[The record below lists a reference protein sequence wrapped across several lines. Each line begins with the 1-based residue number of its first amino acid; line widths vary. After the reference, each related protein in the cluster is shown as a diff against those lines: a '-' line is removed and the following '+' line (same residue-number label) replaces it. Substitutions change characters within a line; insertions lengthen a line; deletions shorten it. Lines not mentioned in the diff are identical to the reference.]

1 MTDYIRSEQLN
12 IIRSRIN
19 NVRRTAYLGDN
30 LHEELSVLSM
40 LEYEEMLKNNLPFI
54 SALNQLNTRD
64 QENINNYFQNKYEF
78 LQNLKSEFLEEQRL
92 FKARDTIEKNYLD
105 KLVRRIKQKI
115 SYLNNFQENTK
126 VLFMHSFENLQLVD
140 RSEYSKNSLKVCSE
154 AGVLTLPVLSREKI
168 VTSDIRVLK
177 GSNGIVGNI
186 FTGENKLLQNVLSNN
201 ENIFEYSKLD
211 EGPITL
217 ILDFVFTREKIV
229 NEFLV
234 KRQSIFEN
242 NNLKITKVLYK
253 DAEENIVNCFDL
265 VNLEKQSFE
274 CNANFE
280 DEGLNVIHLPAKA
293 KKVEIHFE
301 SDQHVIKNN
310 RKFFSI
316 DLRQVEFYS
325 NVFNKNGSLY
335 FEEQSILNGDSGYSL
350 VLSES
355 CYPRGVDKI
364 TKRIK
369 LNDSGFID
377 CSSSKLIL
385 DDEIERYS
393 LMYSLERS
401 ESLDDVD
408 LEEKEFNVVEF
419 DSVQKRFNSSF
430 SPNEFI
436 VNNTGL
442 NFKTYQPNIYKRNSD
457 VRQANKIGV
466 LTGVE
471 TKLKLPFNLNQKKIK
486 TGDASFYIRDQEL
499 PRFFS
504 KEEVFESDVTYG
516 FYLSRNGE
524 DLYIKYSAF
533 TNLNSFMREV
543 SVKMLLK
550 ETRHKIK
557 VKENYLLVEIPED
570 FDVTKNNISFFD
582 KQNLSYFIEN
592 VYSESMRTDRYFL
605 KATKTKIDEQSIRVS
620 NADGSIIDPSL
631 YIIECVSE
639 GEESHLYISEAYES
653 SCFSNENVT
662 YTIEYNYQNIINND
676 NIYIWKEKESIKG
689 LAVEKD
695 SVETKQVTALT
706 PAGVHNFSLTENYQ
720 IIPGSLSLDRGLFD
734 TSKIVLEKPYIN
746 GFNEFLN
753 LGMIENEIV
762 PTIERVNGKISFTS
776 HKKPYT
782 NNGFKIVVR
791 KNNNVISVN
800 DINVSGRIVELFIDD
815 EYSED
820 YSIEYYYEKEPLLN
834 TILYSVDYENGKVFF
849 SEATSS
855 SGEISASC
863 IDVIVYYHIVDHV
876 TDFTLNESQVN
887 VEVENMSNYNDLI
900 KFAWERKKESF
911 SFENISEYYS
921 PIVYDVKMEIS

>member
-1 MTDYIRSEQLN
+1 MTDYIRSERLN

-19 NVRRTAYLGDN
+19 NVRRTVYLADN
-30 LHEELSVLSM
+30 IHEELSVLSM

-92 FKARDTIEKNYLD
+92 LKAKDTIEKNYLD
-105 KLVRRIKQKI
+105 KIVKRIKQKI

-154 AGVLTLPVLSREKI
+154 AGVLTLPVSSREKI
-168 VTSDIRVLK
+168 VTTDIRVLR

-234 KRQSIFEN
+234 KRQSVFEN
-242 NNLKITKVLYK
+242 NNLKIKKVLYK

-293 KKVEIHFE
+293 KKVEMHFE
-301 SDQHVIKNN
+301 SDQHIVKNN

-325 NVFNKNGSLY
+325 NAFNKSGSLY
-335 FEEQSILNGDSGYSL
+335 FEEQSVLNGESGYSL

-355 CYPRGVDKI
+355 CYPKGVDKI

-393 LMYSLERS
+393 LMYNLERS

-436 VNNTGL
+436 VSNTGL

-457 VRQANKIGV
+457 MRQANKIGV

-471 TKLKLPFNLNQKKIK
+471 SKIKLPFNLNQKKIK
-486 TGDASFYIRDQEL
+486 IDDASFYIFNQKL

-504 KEEVFESDVTYG
+504 KEEVFDSEVTQG

-524 DLYIKYSAF
+524 DLYIKYSNI
-533 TNLNSFMREV
+533 TNQDLFMRQV
-543 SVKMLLK
+543 NVRMLLK

-557 VKENYLLVEIPED
+557 VKDNYLLVEILED

-582 KQNLSYFIEN
+582 KQNLNYFIEN
-592 VYSESMRTDRYFL
+592 VYSESIGLDRHFL
-605 KATKTKIDEQSIRVS
+605 KATKSKIDEESVTVS

-631 YIIECVSE
+631 YRIECVSE
-639 GEESHLYISEAYES
+639 GEESHLYITEEHGS
-653 SCFSNENVT
+653 SCFSNKNVT
-662 YTIEYNYQNIINND
+662 YTIGYNYFNISNND
-676 NIYIWKEKESIKG
+676 NFYIWKEKENIKG

-695 SVETKQVTALT
+695 SVETKQVADFAE
-706 PAGVHNFSLTENYQ
+706 AGIHNFSLTENYQ
-720 IIPGSLSLDRGLFD
+720 IIPGSLSLDRSLFD
-734 TSKIVLEKPYIN
+734 ASKIVLEKPFIN

-782 NNGFKIVVR
+782 NNGFKIVVK
-791 KNNNVISVN
+791 KNNNVISIN
-800 DINVSGRIVELFIDD
+800 DINVNGRIVELFIDD
-815 EYSED
+815 EYSEN
-820 YSIEYYYEKEPLLN
+820 YSVEYYYEKEPLVN
-834 TILYSVDYENGKVFF
+834 TVLYSVDYENGKVFF

-855 SGEISASC
+855 SGEINASC
-863 IDVIVYYHIVDHV
+863 IDIKLYYHIVDYV
-876 TDFTLNESQVN
+876 SSFSLNGSQVD
-887 VEVENMSNYNDLI
+887 VEVESMSDHNDLI

-911 SFENISEYYS
+911 SFESMSDYYS

>member
-12 IIRSRIN
+12 VIRSRIN
-19 NVRRTAYLGDN
+19 NIRRTAYLADN
-30 LHEELSVLSM
+30 LHEELSVLSV

-54 SALNQLNTRD
+54 SALNQLNARD
-64 QENINNYFQNKYEF
+64 QENINSYFENKYEF
-78 LQNLKSEFLEEQRL
+78 LQNLKSEFLEEQKL
-92 FKARDTIEKNYLD
+92 FKAKDIIEKNYLD

-115 SYLNNFQENTK
+115 SFLNNFQENTK
-126 VLFMHSFENLQLVD
+126 VLFMHSFENLQLID

-154 AGVLTLPVLSREKI
+154 AGVLTLPVSSREKI
-168 VTSDIRVLK
+168 VTSDIRVLR

-242 NNLKITKVLYK
+242 NNLKIKKVLYK

-265 VNLEKQSFE
+265 VNLEKQKFE

-280 DEGLNVIHLPAKA
+280 NEGLNVIHLPAKA
-293 KKVEIHFE
+293 KKVEMHFE
-301 SDQHVIKNN
+301 SDQYVIKNN
-310 RKFFSI
+310 RKLFSI

-325 NVFNKNGSLY
+325 NAFNKSGNLY
-335 FEEQSILNGDSGYSL
+335 FEEQSVLNGESGYSL

-385 DDEIERYS
+385 DNEIERYS

-401 ESLDDVD
+401 ENLNDVD
-408 LEEKEFNVVEF
+408 LEEKEFNVVDF

-466 LTGVE
+466 LAGVE
-471 TKLKLPFNLNQKKIK
+471 TRLKLPFNLNQKKIK
-486 TGDASFYIRDQEL
+486 IDDASFYILNEEL
-499 PRFFS
+499 PRYFS
-504 KEEVFESDVTYG
+504 KEEVFDSEVTHG

-524 DLYIKYSAF
+524 DLYIKYSGI

-557 VKENYLLVEIPED
+557 VKENYLLVEILED

-592 VYSESMRTDRYFL
+592 VYSQSIRAGRYFL
-605 KATKTKIDEQSIRVS
+605 KATKTKIDEGSITVS
-620 NADGSIIDPSL
+620 NTDGSVIDPNL
-631 YIIECVSE
+631 YIIEFISE
-639 GEESHLYISEAYES
+639 GEESHLYISEANGS

-662 YTIEYNYQNIINND
+662 YTIGYNYFNMTNND
-676 NIYIWKEKESIKG
+676 NFYIWKEEENIKG

-695 SVETKQVTALT
+695 SIETKQITALVQ
-706 PAGVHNFSLTENYQ
+706 AGVYNFSLTEDYQ
-720 IIPGSLSLDRGLFD
+720 IIPGSLSLDRNLFD
-734 TSKIVLEKPYIN
+734 ASKIVLEKPYIN

-753 LGMIENEIV
+753 LGIIENEIV

-782 NNGFKIVVR
+782 NNGFKILVK
-791 KNNNVISVN
+791 KNNNFISINDVN
-800 DINVSGRIVELFIDD
+800 VNGRIVELFIDD
-815 EYSED
+815 EYSEN
-820 YSIEYYYEKEPLLN
+820 YSIEYFYEKEPLVN
-834 TILYSVDYENGKVFF
+834 TVLYSVDYKNGKVFF
-849 SEATSS
+849 SEPTLS
-855 SGEISASC
+855 SGGINASC
-863 IDVIVYYHIVDHV
+863 IDIKLFYHIVNYV
-876 TDFTLNESQVN
+876 TNFSLNGNQVG
-887 VEVENMSNYNDLI
+887 VEVGNMSDYNDLI

-911 SFENISEYYS
+911 SFESMSDYYS